1 MNKLMIAAAVA
12 APLVATAG
20 AVGGYQYKVNSEAT
34 DIPEGYARVLS
45 AEPVVKEIRIA
56 EPRQSCWKEKVVTYE
71 KKETGKES
79 WKTGA
84 TMLGAL
90 IGGAIGHQIGDGRGQ
105 DVATVAG
112 AAIGGKVGHDVYKA
126 DHKPKTIEHVTYEQR
141 CKTVNDY
148 RTETK
153 VDGYAVTYEYQGQ
166 VYNTEMDTAPES
178 ELIPVKVNIAPQAE
192 A

>member
-20 AVGGYQYKVNSEAT
+20 AVGGYKYQQSKENAVP
-34 DIPEGYARVLS
+34 DGYAKVLS
-45 AEPVVKEIRIA
+45 VEPIIKEEKVA
-56 EPRQSCWKEKVVTYE
+56 VPRKECWQEKVVTYE

-79 WKTGA
+79 WKVGA
-84 TMLGAL
+84 TALGAL

-112 AAIGGKVGHDVYKA
+112 AAVGGKIGHDVYKK
-126 DHKPKTIEHVTYEQR
+126 DHKPKVIEHVNYEQR

-148 RTETK
+148 RTESRT
-153 VDGYAVTYEYQGQ
+153 DGYAVTYEYQGK
-166 VYNTEMDTAPES
+166 VFNTEMKKAPES
-178 ELIPVKVNIAPQAE
+178 ELIPIEVKIAPQKA